1 MLKNFARA
9 ALSVLVFSGVLGSA
23 AAPAYAQ
30 IPFEIA
36 GTRALGMAGAF
47 VAVADDASAT
57 HWNPAG
63 LASAGKGNM
72 TIGWD
77 HLRFGDPNAPAMVG
91 ASDDS
96 TALTSVTTYPVA
108 FTYGYYRTSRIIA
121 IADDG
126 TPVVN
131 ALVVHHY
138 GASYAQKLGGGLSIA
153 GTFKYLS
160 GKSTTGVTDSQ
171 LNDALEEGLK
181 RDGDSDGHVDVDVGL
196 MGAWTH
202 FRAGLVMKNLTQ
214 PTFLGSAG
222 FEIQV
227 KRRIRAGVAVL
238 PTNGLTL
245 AFDVDLD
252 TADPLVG
259 LRRMMA
265 TGLEWR
271 LGSTFALRGGV
282 RWSRDGEKRPIAS
295 VGGSVLI
302 RQGMWL
308 DGFTTYSRFDDRG
321 FGIAFRAG
329 S

>member
-1 MLKNFARA
+1 MFKTLASAVVLLGFA
-9 ALSVLVFSGVLGSA
+9 SS
-23 AAPAYAQ
+23 PAFAQ

-63 LASAGKGNM
+63 LVNAGTGNM

-77 HLRFGDPNAPAMVG
+77 HLRFGDPKAPAMVG

-108 FTYGYYRTSRIIA
+108 FTYGYYRSSRIIA

-126 TPVVN
+126 TPIVN
-131 ALVVHHY
+131 ALVIHHY
-138 GASYAQKLGGGLSIA
+138 GVSFAQKLGGGLAVA
-153 GTFKYLS
+153 GTMKYLS
-160 GKSTTGVTDSQ
+160 GKSTTGAAVSL
-171 LNDALEEGLK
+171 LNDALQEGIK
-181 RDGDSDGHVDVDVGL
+181 READADGNIDFDLGV
-196 MGAWTH
+196 MGSWSH
-202 FRAGLVMKNLTQ
+202 FRAGLVMKNLRQ

-238 PTNGLTL
+238 PTHGLTL
-245 AFDVDLD
+245 AFDMDLD

-265 TGLEWR
+265 TGFEWR
-271 LGSTFALRGGV
+271 LGSSLALRSGV
-282 RWSRDGEKRPIAS
+282 RWSRDGDKRPIAS
-295 VGGSVLI
+295 VGGSVMI